1 MVCKGQSSTPQSHP
15 YTRSALST
23 PQIGS
28 QSSYFSSNVRT
39 KQIGSHPNLSIDTI
53 IESDSTN
60 SSNQQSGQP
69 PPPSFFLRSSSA
81 MCQNKTLSQLQN
93 SSIEQFS
100 QKASLAASAPH
111 LIDDVEQPAPSSAD
125 KQAQEASATASQ
137 PAQAGTSQQPAA
149 NGSNQQPQTTNA
161 STSTASHPPQLN
173 RPPLPLQSDFTS
185 TASIASSSIHS
196 QLPDN
201 GYPFRNPSFYPP
213 QYLPH
218 PRNLANINNHLNLNK
233 RLPTYNLN
241 ANNAQS
247 NSHMAL
253 RKLYRVLY
261 PYKPQQG
268 DELELFAGD
277 IVSVTD
283 HCDDGWYIG
292 FSTLTGSRGTFPG
305 NYCAPLH

>member
-1 MVCKGQSSTPQSHP
+1 MVCKAQSTTPQSHP

-23 PQIGS
+23 PQ
-28 QSSYFSSNVRT
+28 SSFFSANVRT

-53 IESDSTN
+53 IESDSAN
-60 SSNQQSGQP
+60 SSNQQPGQP

-111 LIDDVEQPAPSSAD
+111 LIDDVEPPATSSAD
-125 KQAQEASATASQ
+125 KQPQQPQASTSVGTATTSNQ
-137 PAQAGTSQQPAA
+137 PQQAGTSHQSAPV
-149 NGSNQQPQTTNA
+149 GSNQQPQTTNA
-161 STSTASHPPQLN
+161 STSTTSQPPQLN

-185 TASIASSSIHS
+185 TASIASSSIQS
-196 QLPDN
+196 QIPDN
-201 GYPFRNPSFYPP
+201 LTGYPFRNPPASFYPQ

-233 RLPTYNLN
+233 RLLAHNLN

-268 DELELFAGD
+268 DELELFAGEL
-277 IVSVTD
+277 IKKFLK
-283 HCDDGWYIG
+283 C
-292 FSTLTGSRGTFPG
+292 
-305 NYCAPLH
+305 